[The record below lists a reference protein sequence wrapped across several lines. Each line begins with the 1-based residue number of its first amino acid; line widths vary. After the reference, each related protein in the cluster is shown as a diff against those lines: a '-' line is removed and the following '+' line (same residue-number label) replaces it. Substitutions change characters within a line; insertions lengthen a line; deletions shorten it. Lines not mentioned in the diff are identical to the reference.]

1 MGNRKRTRRPSCG
14 VTIGF
19 SLAFGFLTT
28 LAVLAVERWGVIAF
42 ALILAAILAAS
53 FGLLVASRSY
63 PEAESVIAVLPF
75 LIVLPTSAMS
85 QELGMPFWG
94 WALIALPA
102 SVGLWL
108 FGSRLLPW
116 RESRRGDSHR

>member
-14 VTIGF
+14 VAIGL

-28 LAVLAVERWGVIAF
+28 LAVVAVEWWGVIAF
-42 ALILAAILAAS
+42 VLILAAILAAS
-53 FGLLVASRSY
+53 FGLLVASRSHL
-63 PEAESVIAVLPF
+63 EAERLVAVPPF
-75 LIVLPTSAMS
+75 LIVLPTSVMS
-85 QELGMPFWG
+85 QELGMSFWG
-94 WALIALPA
+94 ALFALPA

-116 RESRRGDSHR
+116 WESRRGDSHR